1 MTDESL
7 RDLEREVRE
16 KPDDLGARL
25 KLARALERVG
35 RKDDAL
41 AALTPAVADAEVRR
55 EIGRLAPPV
64 RESAGLY
71 FDVPGIVREPVV
83 KWEARGNPAT
93 GRAGTDA
100 LIATPLALISQSDR
114 AVTAFDA
121 ASGQRRWGMDRIQFP
136 IVTRDVVCER
146 GLRDFSGRDIFTG
159 ELLWTVDAQGPHHGR
174 LRVPLADDGLL
185 IEATSQPALVAR
197 VFDDPRRP
205 PGERLF
211 EIPGEFDRVTAA
223 AGAVIVQAHRG
234 TDFLVLD
241 ARTGAERFRG
251 QGFFWM
257 SDERGL
263 VADREDGSLA
273 SYTPAGRLEWTTSGT
288 AYRPWA
294 LAPSFIAASSIA
306 QDDAGR
312 DEIRHVALDRLTG
325 AATELA
331 RGGPQDTVA
340 VARDVIYIIT
350 TSTVSAYRPTGE
362 RLWRLDLSSRWP
374 RSGGWQLHSV
384 PAPLARRLYLLV
396 PPNGWVLCLEEPAA
410 KLLS

>member
-16 KPDDLGARL
+16 KPDDVGARL

-41 AALTPAVADAEVRR
+41 DALTPAVSDAEARR

-71 FDVPGIVREPVV
+71 FDVAGIVREPQVR
-83 KWEARGNPAT
+83 WERRIEDM
-93 GRAGTDA
+93 RAGRSGHDA
-100 LIATPLALISQSDR
+100 LIANPVSIVCATDWH
-114 AVTAFDA
+114 VTALDPR
-121 ASGQRRWGMDRIQFP
+121 SGESRWQAVSDGAVRLRQWP
-136 IVTRDVVCER
+136 TIVRDVVIAQESR
-146 GLRDFSGRDIFTG
+146 ELRAFDLFTG
-159 ELLWTVDAQGPHHGR
+159 ERLWTQPFEGGIV
-174 LRVPLADDGLL
+174 V
-185 IEATSQPALVAR
+185 SQAS
-197 VFDDPRRP
+197 FDDPRERP
-205 PGERLF
+205 SLEQLARLLPPAGV
-211 EIPGEFDRVTAA
+211 ERVTVTADLR
-223 AGAVIVQAHRG
+223 VLQEHRG
-234 TDFLVLD
+234 ADFRVLD

-312 DEIRHVALDRLTG
+312 DEIRHVAIDRLTG

-340 VARDVIYIIT
+340 VARDVIYIIE
-350 TSTVSAYRPTGE
+350 TSTVSAYRATGE

-374 RSGGWQLHSV
+374 RSGGWQLHPV

-396 PPNGWVLCLEEPAA
+396 PPNGWVMCLEEPSA